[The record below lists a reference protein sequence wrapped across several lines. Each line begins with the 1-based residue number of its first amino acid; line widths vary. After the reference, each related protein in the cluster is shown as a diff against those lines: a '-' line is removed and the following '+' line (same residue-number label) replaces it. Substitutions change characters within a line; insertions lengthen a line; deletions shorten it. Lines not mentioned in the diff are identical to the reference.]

1 MQTELEYLAI
11 VPGMRG
17 PQFQLWSD
25 DVRTGNGE
33 LQPHLFLKKLDV
45 DEQRLDIKT
54 LAKLYSHALV

>member
-1 MQTELEYLAI
+1 MELEYLAI

-33 LQPHLFLKKLDV
+33 LQPHIVIK
-45 DEQRLDIKT
+45 RLDLDERRLPLTI
-54 LAKLYSHALV
+54 LAKRYRNVLV